1 MKANVI
7 QGNAIDL
14 SMYEDNTFDITLCLG
29 PLYHLFKPEETKKQ
43 LMKQSVLLK
52 GRENIFSIHI
62 I

>member
-52 GRENIFSIHI
+52 RAGKYI
-62 I
+62 